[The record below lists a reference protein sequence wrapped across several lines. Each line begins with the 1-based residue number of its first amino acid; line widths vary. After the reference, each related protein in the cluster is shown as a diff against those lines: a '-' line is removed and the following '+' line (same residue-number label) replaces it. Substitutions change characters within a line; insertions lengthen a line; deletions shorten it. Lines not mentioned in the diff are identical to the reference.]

1 MAQFD
6 LYLNPDPDTRQVVP
20 YLLDIQHDLHAA
32 SNRRLVVPLAR
43 GQKPIAHLNPLVEVK
58 GETLTIM
65 TEQMASIPASLCQHP
80 VTNLEA
86 HRSQIIDA
94 IDFLIQGF

>member
-6 LYLNPDPDTRQVVP
+6 LYPNPDPDTQKVVP
-20 YLLDIQHDLHAA
+20 YLLDVQHDLHAT

-43 GQKPIAHLNPLVEVK
+43 GQKPIARLNPLVEVR

-65 TEQMASIPASLCQHP
+65 TEQMASIPASLCRHP

-86 HRSQIIDA
+86 HRNQIIDA